1 MTQNL
6 EMTKEFIEQSS
17 QPCSDG
23 YDPNH
28 PDADW
33 SGFVSKRTSRK
44 HMPCKP
50 DQLTAIDGNGF
61 GPGNNVS
68 TEEWTKPAR
77 KIVGH
82 RESGADSESGEK
94 DQLRSSTFSLI
105 GGPVPPSIPSKF
117 SPECWETEAQA
128 ANRKLKTDL
137 HQLTDN
143 GRSQHVRGR
152 KGSVLDCTQAK
163 NATRE
168 NEPCCKS
175 EENIRKDPTNFIGFR
190 ASNVRVTCNDSS
202 FLKDLGDAV
211 VNLRSSASFVTDAV
225 TPFDPY
231 KSASGERRKD
241 LLYENFSSV
250 VPGYTGKRTFIS

>member
-1 MTQNL
+1 MAINHSI
-6 EMTKEFIEQSS
+6 KEHREEYI
-17 QPCSDG
+17 PD
-23 YDPNH
+23 H

-33 SGFVSKRTSRK
+33 SGFVARRTSRK
-44 HMPCKP
+44 HIPCKP
-50 DQLTAIDGNGF
+50 DQLAAIEGNGLC
-61 GPGNNVS
+61 PGNNVP
-68 TEEWTKPAR
+68 TDEWKKPAR

-82 RESGADSESGEK
+82 RESGADSEVGAEGQS
-94 DQLRSSTFSLI
+94 RSSTFSLI
-105 GGPVPPSIPSKF
+105 GGPVPTSSPSKF

-143 GRSQHVRGR
+143 GRSMHVRGR
-152 KGSVLDCTQAK
+152 KCSILRNDDNEAK
-163 NATRE
+163 N
-168 NEPCCKS
+168 S
-175 EENIRKDPTNFIGFR
+175 VEEDVSRCNSNSKDPSDFIGFR
-190 ASNVRVTCNDSS
+190 ASNVRVTSCNDPS

-211 VNLRSSASFVTDAV
+211 VDMRSSMTFA

-231 KSASGERRKD
+231 KNASGERRKD